1 MLVVGRTVSGW
12 CLNHGKNGERYQ
24 GDESK
29 LRWAQKPQNV
39 AMWWEMLK
47 QYYNDD

>member
-1 MLVVGRTVSGW
+1 MATMVIVRKAG
-12 CLNHGKNGERYQ
+12 
-24 GDESK
+24 ESK

-39 AMWWEMLK
+39 AMWWEVLK